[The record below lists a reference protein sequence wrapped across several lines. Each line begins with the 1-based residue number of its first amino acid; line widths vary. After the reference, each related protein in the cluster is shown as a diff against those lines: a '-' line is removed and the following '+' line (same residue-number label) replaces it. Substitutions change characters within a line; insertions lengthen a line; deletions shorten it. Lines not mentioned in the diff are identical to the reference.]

1 MNAALRVTLRTLM
14 LKMFTMLALV
24 RENSARL
31 IAVLGVAAA
40 VAESVCG
47 AVADDVAGVGV
58 VVDEVVDE
66 ELMVVDDVAEAVA
79 DWVAS
84 ESEVMS
90 RKTEWKK

>member
-1 MNAALRVTLRTLM
+1 M

-31 IAVLGVAAA
+31 IAVLGVVAA

-47 AVADDVAGVGV
+47 AVADEVAGVAAVAGA
-58 VVDEVVDE
+58 
-66 ELMVVDDVAEAVA
+66 VDDVVA
-79 DWVAS
+79 GWVAS